1 MLYIFQYTKPSP
13 HYIVVVIP
21 RCKNKEFDDNPNV
34 VLTVGGGEGL
44 FDKKKD
50 LGHYESSMLSCKGPI
65 LPAVRHMDLRGKAWK
80 KPHIKHCKLALTEL
94 WECRDLSSILIT
106 DSFAIDFKFSEFLKA
121 GSFWLWEKNCRS
133 NVELSRI
140 SHLPFAEELSGDFI
154 NYYLFVHSLFV
165 SKRKTY
171 EELISAADLL
181 PFLDSASDIDDA
193 DWLNIARNNLDSLF
207 YLSPEQSE
215 NWYKPLGS

>member
-1 MLYIFQYTKPSP
+1 MEAG
-13 HYIVVVIP
+13 
-21 RCKNKEFDDNPNV
+21 KEFFNEEEH
-34 VLTVGGGEGL
+34 LTKFTALLDEL
-44 FDKKKD
+44 Q
-50 LGHYESSMLSCKGPI
+50 GPI

-80 KPHIKHCKLALTEL
+80 KPHIKYCTLALTEL
-94 WECRDLSSILIT
+94 CECRDLSSIMIT

-215 NWYKPLGS
+215 NWYKPLDS